1 MIVENRQTF
10 VNAVAGVCI
19 FLFLLLQYE
28 ERRFDRGV
36 SIEDIIK
43 NDTFKVTKAKGIGT
57 ARLSEKTFIL
67 DDVPDIAKQNQL
79 PGLVPRYPEIIVTGM
94 QKCGTGALKEFLRR
108 NPFIGYSEEGESHFF
123 DRAQNYANGFDWYL
137 NLQPAVNPTTKVF
150 DKTPSYMSDPIIP
163 ERIYKYNPDAKLIFV
178 LCEPLHRTLS
188 HYLHAVFLSQI
199 RDDKK
204 LAAENKVQVDQS
216 GAPERSFFKKM
227 NSYNEVIQDGLD
239 IMLEANEDLADKVN
253 NVDREFTEYK
263 ELREVIYRFLSTPE
277 NYGSMNYAPVE
288 IITRGAY
295 AYHIQQYL
303 KWFPRDQM
311 LIINSNDLKYDP
323 VEVLR
328 LTQEFMGV
336 PVAVDAKNFVVD
348 EETGHFCIL
357 GPEDLEPRCLSS
369 KKNRSQDHTINKNT
383 EVKLARIYKSL
394 KPDLDDLV
402 GPYQFADWSYEQATK
417 LD

>member
-1 MIVENRQTF
+1 
-10 VNAVAGVCI
+10 VCI

-36 SIEDIIK
+36 PIQDIIK
-43 NDTFKVTKAKGIGT
+43 NDTFKVTKANRIGT

-67 DDVPDIAKQNQL
+67 DGAPNITKQNQL
-79 PGLVPRYPEIIVTGM
+79 PGLLPRYPEIIVTGM
-94 QKCGTGALKEFLRR
+94 QKCGTGALKEFLKR
-108 NPFIGYSEEGESHFF
+108 NPFIGYSEHGESHFF
-123 DRAQNYANGFDWYL
+123 DRTQNYANGFDWYL

-199 RDDKK
+199 KDNKK
-204 LAAENKVQVDQS
+204 LAAENKVQIDQS
-216 GAPERSFFKKM
+216 FTPERSFFAKM

-239 IMLEANEDLADKVN
+239 VLLEANEDLADKVN

-263 ELREVIYRFLSTPE
+263 ELREAIYRFLSTPA
-277 NYGSMNYAPVE
+277 NYGSMLYAPVE

-295 AYHIQQYL
+295 AYHIQRYL
-303 KWFPRDQM
+303 KWFPRDNM

-336 PVAVDAKNFVVD
+336 PIAVDAKNFVVD
-348 EETGHFCIL
+348 EYRPANL
-357 GPEDLEPRCLSS
+357 KGPEDLEPRCLSS

-383 EVKLARIYKSL
+383 EVKLARIYKAL

-402 GPYQFADWSYEQATK
+402 GAYQFADWTYEQAT
-417 LD
+417 LA